1 MRINVKEIADNAD
14 MIINGY
20 AFTKDK
26 EYVRVFNLN
35 CINHAAVI
43 YGGRIVE
50 TKMDDIESQ
59 IVLDYY
65 EQNKEFIEEDDSIIK
80 KCI

>member
-1 MRINVKEIADNAD
+1 MQLNVESIADKAD

-26 EYVRVFNLN
+26 EYVRVLNLN
-35 CINHAAVI
+35 YLNHAAVI
-43 YGGRIVE
+43 YDDKIVE
-50 TKMDDIESQ
+50 TNMDDIERQ

-65 EQNKEFIEEDDSIIK
+65 KNNKQFMEEE
-80 KCI
+80 

>member
-1 MRINVKEIADNAD
+1 MPFDLEGIADRAD

-26 EYVRVFNLN
+26 EHIRILNLN

-43 YGGRIVE
+43 YRDKIIE
-50 TKMDDIESQ
+50 TNMDDIENQ
-59 IVLDYY
+59 IVLEYY
-65 EQNKEFIEEDDSIIK
+65 EHNKQFMEE
-80 KCI
+80 

>member
-1 MRINVKEIADNAD
+1 MHLNIEEIADKAD

-26 EYVRVFNLN
+26 EYIRVINLN
-35 CINHAAVI
+35 NVSRAAVI
-43 YGGRIVE
+43 CNDKIVE
-50 TKMDDIESQ
+50 TNMDDIESQ

-65 EQNKEFIEEDDSIIK
+65 FQDKEFIEEK
-80 KCI
+80 AYA